1 MYQAVPDYSFIF
13 NPAVKTNID
22 RGRPFNGMFIG
33 YPMVIKDSIRDVSPN
48 HQRVQAIVIESGG
61 SKTLLINTYFP
72 TDKKENDVVKEDL
85 GDIIAMIRNLVDN
98 VDCDAAVVTGDI
110 NCDTSRQT
118 LHTRTVLHSMEDAEL
133 FTLWNKFEIDF
144 TYSSVKKMMSCLYRK
159 LITSLYLMRKV
170 FQRPVSST
178 MWTTP
183 ATMSRFTASSV

>member
-1 MYQAVPDYSFIF
+1 MLDYSFIF

-33 YPMVIKDSIRDVSPN
+33 YPKVIKDSIRDVSPN

-72 TDKKENDVVKEDL
+72 TDKKENDIVKEDL
-85 GDIIAMIRNLVDN
+85 GDIIAVIRNLVDE
-98 VDCDAAVVTGDI
+98 VDCDAANVTGDI